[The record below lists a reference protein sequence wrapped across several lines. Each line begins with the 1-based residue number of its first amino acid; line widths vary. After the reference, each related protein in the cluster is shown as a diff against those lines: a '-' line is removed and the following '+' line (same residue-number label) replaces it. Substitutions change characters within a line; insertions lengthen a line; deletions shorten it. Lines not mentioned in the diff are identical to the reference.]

1 MAGMFDNIRMRL
13 ATAPEVSEQSTQ
25 RASEKSKQM
34 LEGNELINSTD
45 ARRQAAI
52 DLDQKAED
60 AGALLTEASEK
71 FAQAGSNEA
80 RYLALEGKLNRSKI
94 SDEEMAEME
103 NLEENGLNQ
112 QELRQAKNQAAREKR
127 RRDQEVI
134 LARGEK
140 PKRDYEHEK
149 KLRNESEEQQKE
161 ALKFAIEAVSLF
173 PEDVNLVDNA
183 LLKMTEPL
191 TRRFSF
197 HEGQALASLKKIQN
211 SMSERFPAEKDD
223 YQAKYDAIE
232 AGYATSKETIDKV
245 LETEPVIDLKVQ
257 AQVVSEII
265 MSPDFLQRTNLN
277 TEDIQQV
284 LEGVGVVV
292 ESEENGA
299 PIEIQPGSQAEQ
311 LVEQFALVEHLTG
324 AYQNILEAV
333 KENPQAV
340 DRLHLLG
347 TQIVI
352 AKENLRGL
360 KARLKADVIKARTK
374 LEAKN
379 LEAELRRRNEI
390 AAAEKAKRDAE
401 VRAEREQA
409 RRDNA
414 IAFRRGAINGVQT
427 VANGYVKGA
436 EWVGKQVTRLLS
448 LPGWLGQQT
457 GAQLD
462 RVQTGWEESTKANI
476 EDRKTGAIEGA
487 EAKLSQAQVE
497 LQKIQDAIKQGG
509 VDSETLLKKLAE
521 VSNNLGSE

>member
-1 MAGMFDNIRMRL
+1 
-13 ATAPEVSEQSTQ
+13 
-25 RASEKSKQM
+25 M
-34 LEGNELINSTD
+34 LEGNELINSAD

-52 DLDQKAED
+52 ELDQKAED

-80 RYLALEGKLNRSKI
+80 RYLALEGKLNRNKI
-94 SDEEMAEME
+94 SEDEMAEME
-103 NLEENGLNQ
+103 DLEENGLNQ

-149 KLRNESEEQQKE
+149 KLRDESEEQQKE
-161 ALKFAIEAVSLF
+161 ALKFATEAVSFF
-173 PEDVNLVDNA
+173 PESAESIDSA

-191 TRRFSF
+191 VRRFSY
-197 HEGQALASLKKIQN
+197 HEGQALAALKKIQT
-211 SMSERFPAEKDD
+211 SMGERFPAEKED

-232 AGYATSKETIDKV
+232 DGYATSKSTIDSV
-245 LETEPVIDLKVQ
+245 LNTEPNVDLQVQ
-257 AQVVSEII
+257 ARVVGEII

-277 TEDIQQV
+277 SADIKQV
-284 LEGVGVVV
+284 LEGVGVSTNG
-292 ESEENGA
+292 EDENS
-299 PIEIQPGSQAEQ
+299 PIEIEANSQAEQ

-340 DRLHLLG
+340 DRLQLLG
-347 TQIVI
+347 KQIVI

-360 KARLKADVIKARTK
+360 KARLKADILKARTK

-390 AAAEKAKRDAE
+390 AAAEKAKVAAE
-401 VRAEREQA
+401 KRAEQEQKRRE
-409 RRDNA
+409 NA
-414 IAFRRGAINGVQT
+414 IAFRRGAINGIKT

-457 GAQLD
+457 SAQLD
-462 RVQTGWEESTKANI
+462 RVQYGWEESTKDNI
-476 EDRKTGAIEGA
+476 EGRKA
-487 EAKLSQAQVE
+487 EAISEADSKLADAQSE
-497 LQKIQDAIKQGG
+497 LQKIQDAIKQGDL
-509 VDSETLLKKLAE
+509 DSEAILRRLSE
-521 VSNNLGSE
+521 ISSNLSSN